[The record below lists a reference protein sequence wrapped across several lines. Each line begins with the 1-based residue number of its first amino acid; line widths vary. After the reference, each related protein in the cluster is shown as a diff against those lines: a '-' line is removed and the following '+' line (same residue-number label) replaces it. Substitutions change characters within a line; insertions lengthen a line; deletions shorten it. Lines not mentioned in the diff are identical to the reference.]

1 MNQILQ
7 RADIS
12 CANSSAVTPPV
23 GHYSHVCVA
32 AGLVFISGQLPIQ
45 PDGTVLIGSSFE
57 EQSAQVLANLEACL
71 ACAGVG
77 KENLVQ
83 VRVYVTDI
91 ERWPLFNEIYAV
103 WMGTHRPARAVA
115 GVSQLHFGLAVELEA
130 IALVTPKMTSLG

>member
-32 AGLVFISGQLPIQ
+32 GGLVFISGQLPIQ

-91 ERWPLFNEIYAV
+91 ERWPLFNEIYAA